1 MTPNE
6 QKAYE
11 WEKQFDKRFNKPLR
25 EDLPMLRQI
34 DNGKLYMDYSDIK
47 DFIASQIAQARTD
60 ERRRIGEIVKGMK
73 EDTTYCGSWCDCSA
87 HGYNK
92 ALSDIIFL
100 INKE

>member
-6 QKAYE
+6 QKARKYNSIWQVLNALNPLE
-11 WEKQFDKRFNKPLR
+11 DKYHVL
-25 EDLPMLRQI
+25 EALVDGI
-34 DNGKLYMDYSDIK
+34 TEE
-47 DFIASQIAQARTD
+47 ARTD